1 MSFVKELSNKSFS
14 KKDKLKCLKLPK
26 KIQFN
31 NLKSKS
37 PNRNNLKKSKPL
49 NSYF

>member
-14 KKDKLKCLKLPK
+14 KKDKLKYLKLSK
-26 KIQFN
+26 KINFN
-31 NLKSKS
+31 NFKSKS
-37 PNRNNLKKSKPL
+37 PTRYKSKQNKPI